1 MSIESDGLPSS
12 DDLDR
17 VAEEQAVV
25 DATSDTT
32 VNLVND
38 SSLHSAPLLCSCGTP
53 RKSGQAFCPHC
64 GQDFSDSFE
73 TKSEPIIDEDGSTH
87 SGRRIRLIGEGWPN
101 SLVMIKDLS
110 DEELVTQI
118 KGLQDLL
125 KRAIQTADFAQISIA
140 AREFEYEYRKHSRYV
155 AAIRRR
161 EKIEQGSIRLNAKS
175 HKPSGVPKVPADIAA
190 LMSLGITYEQALVMK
205 AALQGKKS

>member
-1 MSIESDGLPSS
+1 MSNEQNGLPSA

-17 VAEEQAVV
+17 VAEEEKVV
-25 DATSDTT
+25 EET
-32 VNLVND
+32 VTFVN
-38 SSLHSAPLLCSCGTP
+38 SSVHASSLCSCGTP
-53 RKSGQAFCPHC
+53 RQTGQTFCPHC

-73 TKSEPIIDEDGSTH
+73 TKSEPIVDEDGSTH

-110 DEELVTQI
+110 DDELVTQI

-125 KRAIQTADFAQISIA
+125 KKAIQTADFAQISIA

-175 HKPSGVPKVPADIAA
+175 HKPSGPKIPADIAA
-190 LMSLGITYEQALVMK
+190 LMTLGITYEQALVMK
-205 AALQGKKS
+205 AALGKAKT